1 MFPPTVSARDHLC
14 CPEMKLLLLGATG
27 GTGQQLLSQAL
38 EAGHQLTALVRSPEK
53 LNAQE
58 RLLVR
63 AGDATDPESVDIAVA
78 GQEAVLSALGVRSP
92 LGEELI
98 TPSLRALVP
107 AMHEHGVRRVIWLSA
122 LGVGQTRVQAPAMLR
137 IPFSTILRRIG
148 RDKAAGEEYLRSTD
162 LDWTLVYPP
171 ALTNGPRTSSYR
183 SGETVDVNGLPRI
196 SRADVAEFMLA
207 QLDEGAYIRR
217 NAIVSP

>member
-1 MFPPTVSARDHLC
+1 MRARDCLC
-14 CPEMKLLLLGATG
+14 CLVMKLLLLGATG
-27 GTGQQLLSQAL
+27 GTGRQLLSQAL
-38 EAGHQLTALVRSPEK
+38 EAGHEMTALIRSPER

-58 RLLVR
+58 HLLVR
-63 AGDATDPESVDIAVA
+63 AGDAAVP

-92 LGEELI
+92 LGDDLI

-107 AMHEHGVRRVIWLSA
+107 AMQKHGVRRLIWLSA
-122 LGVGQTRVQAPAMLR
+122 LGVGQTRVQAPGMLR

-171 ALTNGPRTSSYR
+171 ALTNGPRTCSYR

-207 QLDEGAYIRR
+207 QL
-217 NAIVSP
+217 

>member
-1 MFPPTVSARDHLC
+1 M
-14 CPEMKLLLLGATG
+14 
-27 GTGQQLLSQAL
+27 Q
-38 EAGHQLTALVRSPEK
+38 
-53 LNAQE
+53 
-58 RLLVR
+58 
-63 AGDATDPESVDIAVA
+63 
-78 GQEAVLSALGVRSP
+78 
-92 LGEELI
+92 
-98 TPSLRALVP
+98 
-107 AMHEHGVRRVIWLSA
+107 EHGVRRLIWLSA

-183 SGETVDVNGLPRI
+183 SGETVDVKGLPRI

-207 QLDEGAYIRR
+207 QLDEAAYIRR
-217 NAIVSP
+217 NAIVSS

>member
-1 MFPPTVSARDHLC
+1 MLPA
-14 CPEMKLLLLGATG
+14 MKLLLLGATG
-27 GTGQQLLSQAL
+27 GTGRQLLSQAL
-38 EAGHQLTALVRSPEK
+38 EGGHEVTALVRSRGK
-53 LNAQE
+53 LDAQE
-58 RLLVR
+58 HLLVR
-63 AGDATDPESVDIAVA
+63 AGDATDPESVDAAVA
-78 GQEAVLSALGVRSP
+78 GQDAVLSALGVRSP
-92 LGEELI
+92 LGDDLI

-107 AMHEHGVRRVIWLSA
+107 AMQKHGVSRLIWLSA
-122 LGVGQTRVQAPAMLR
+122 LGVGQTREQAPAMFR

-171 ALTNGPRTSSYR
+171 ALTSGPRTGSYR
-183 SGETVDVNGLPRI
+183 SGETVDVKGLPRI

-207 QLDEGAYIRR
+207 QLDDSAFLRR